1 MEPFDIDLSSVG
13 AALDTFF
20 KIVGAILRRER
31 GVIAAVHDQPGVLY
45 VSVAIVL
52 VAGLSERIG
61 QSVVLFVN
69 EIGPRRFV
77 ISLFIGSVL
86 FLGGYVLWIASIW
99 VIATLL
105 FRPDVSPLAII
116 RAVGLGYTP
125 LIFGFLG
132 LIPYFGTGILT
143 ILYFWVFVAIVFAV
157 GTVLD
162 LAVYQAVIVSAAGGL
177 VILVM
182 RATIGKPFVKWARR
196 LRNLAAGK
204 RLVLRVQ
211 DAVDSRTFDTLVE
224 RVMGDGEERKS

>member
-1 MEPFDIDLSSVG
+1 MEPFDIDLSSFG
-13 AALDTFF
+13 AATDTFF

-45 VSVAIVL
+45 LSVAIVL

-61 QSVVLFVN
+61 QSVILFVN

-77 ISLFIGSVL
+77 ISIFIGSVL

-105 FRPDVSPLAII
+105 FRPDVSLLAVI
-116 RAVGLGYTP
+116 RAVGLGYAP
-125 LIFGFLG
+125 LVFGFLG

-157 GTVLD
+157 GTVLS
-162 LAVYQAVIVSAAGGL
+162 LTVYQSVIVSLAGGL

-182 RATIGKPFVKWARR
+182 RATVGKPFVRWARR

-204 RLVLRVQ
+204 RLVLQVQ
-211 DAVDSRTFDTLVE
+211 AAVDSRPFDTFVKQIT
-224 RVMGDGEERKS
+224 GDDEERKR